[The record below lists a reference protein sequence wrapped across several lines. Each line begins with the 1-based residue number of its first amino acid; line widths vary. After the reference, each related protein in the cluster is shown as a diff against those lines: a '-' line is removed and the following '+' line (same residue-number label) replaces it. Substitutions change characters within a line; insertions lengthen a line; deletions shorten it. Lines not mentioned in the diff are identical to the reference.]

1 VRKTKRHVTLPIG
14 RAARVAFE
22 IDAMRAEC
30 SKAAQ
35 ILLAKEQF
43 DEVEFDECA
52 RLDEAL
58 RRTHAILKGTVRG
71 IMLSC
76 IRRKSRTGRKK

>member
-1 VRKTKRHVTLPIG
+1 MTLPIG

-58 RRTHAILKGTVRG
+58 GRTHAILKASVRG
-71 IMLSC
+71 IMLSR

>member
-1 VRKTKRHVTLPIG
+1 
-14 RAARVAFE
+14 
-22 IDAMRAEC
+22 MRAEC

-35 ILLAKEQF
+35 ILLAKEEF

-58 RRTHAILKGTVRG
+58 GRTHAILKGAVRN
-71 IMLSC
+71 IMLSR